1 MRIEVLGDS
10 LFASL
15 SYIVVLLRLRGR
27 VSNDWRWRLCV
38 LAPKLPWNPNGV
50 CLADV
55 ERHQVVEVE
64 FLFGGLLRRH
74 A

>member
-27 VSNDWRWRLCV
+27 VSNDWRWRL
-38 LAPKLPWNPNGV
+38 
-50 CLADV
+50 
-55 ERHQVVEVE
+55 
-64 FLFGGLLRRH
+64 
-74 A
+74 

>member
-15 SYIVVLLRLRGR
+15 SYIVVPLRLRGR
-27 VSNDWRWRLCV
+27 VSNDGRWRLCV
-38 LAPKLPWNPNGV
+38 PAPKLPWYPRCV

-64 FLFGGLLRRH
+64 LLFGGLLRRH